1 MAGEDSYIMGVSD
14 PQMFAVDQFMGM
26 NALFNTTNYIT
37 SDLPIRTADGPYLQI
52 IEQPKQRG
60 FRFRYVCEGPSHGGL
75 PGASSEKN
83 KKSYPQVK
91 ICNYVGPAKVIVQL
105 VTNGKYVHLH
115 AHSLVGKFCE
125 DGVCTVNA
133 GPKDMVVG
141 FANLGI
147 LHVTKKKVFETLET
161 RMIDACKKGYNPG
174 LLVHPEL
181 GYLQA
186 EGCGDR
192 QLTERERDI
201 IRQAAIQ
208 QTKEMDLSVVRL
220 MFTAFLPDSNGSFT
234 RKLDPVISDAI
245 YDSKAPNASNLKIV
259 RMDRTAGCVTGGEE
273 IYLLCD
279 KVQKDDIQIRFY
291 EEDEN
296 GGMWEGFGDFSPT
309 DVHRQFAIVFKTPK
323 YRDLNITK
331 PASVFVQLRRKSDL
345 ETSEPKPFL
354 YYPEIKDKEEVQRKR
369 QKLMPNFSDGYGGG
383 SGTGGGGMYGGA
395 GGGAG
400 SGFSYSSYGYS
411 AFGGMHFHP
420 GTTKSNAGMKHGLSN
435 STAQQDGKRSDKQGD
450 KWNMKHDVKMETM
463 ERTECRTSADNEEKE
478 DTASSCKME
487 VNEADFRWQD
497 ALFLEKAMQL
507 AKRHCNALFDYA
519 VTGDVKMLLSAQRHL
534 TAVQDDNGDNVLHLA
549 IIHLHTELVK
559 NLLEVMLDLN
569 YSDVINMRNY
579 LYQTPLHLAVI
590 TKQAEVVEDLL
601 KAGADV
607 SLLDRHGN
615 SVLHLAATEGDDKIL
630 SLLLKHEKISP
641 MVNLS
646 NGDGLSA
653 IHMAVM
659 ANSMS
664 CLKQLIAAGVNVN
677 SQEQK
682 SGRTALHLA
691 VEQDNIPLAGYLL
704 LEGDADVDSTT
715 YDGTTPLHIA
725 AGRGSTKLTAVLKAA
740 GANPHIENFEPLFDL
755 DDVKDGEDD
764 DEGIVPGTTPLDM
777 AANCEVY
784 DILNGKPYESTEV
797 SENLLTR
804 GNLRELNESSR
815 MQLYKLLELPDPTK
829 NWSTLAQKLGLG
841 ILNNAF
847 RLSPSPSK
855 TLLDNYEV
863 SGGTVQELM
872 AALRQMDHREAVE
885 VIQEALSISQS
896 PSHLES
902 STATALASS
911 SPLTFANG
919 ETGELYNSKFQDNES
934 MCDSGVETS
943 FRKLSFTY
951 SDSLN
956 SKSSLTLGKMALGY
970 GHESS
975 VQSNYI

>member
-1 MAGEDSYIMGVSD
+1 KMAEDSYIMGVSD
-14 PQMFAVDQFMGM
+14 PQMFAMDQFMGM
-26 NALFNTTNYIT
+26 NAIFNNTSYIT
-37 SDLPIRTADGPYLQI
+37 SDLPLRTADGPYLQI

-147 LHVTKKKVFETLET
+147 LHVTKKKVFETLEA

-192 QLTERERDI
+192 QLTEREREI

-323 YRDLNITK
+323 YRDVNITK

-383 SGTGGGGMYGGA
+383 GGAGGGGMYGG
-395 GGGAG
+395 GGGG
-400 SGFSYSSYGYS
+400 PSSGFSYPSYGYS

-420 GTTKSNAGMKHGLSN
+420 GATKSNAGMKHVLSD
-435 STAQQDGKRSDKQGD
+435 STAEQDRENSRTPTDKGD
-450 KWNMKHDVKMETM
+450 MKHEVKMETI
-463 ERTECRTSADNEEKE
+463 ERNDCKTPGHNEEE
-478 DTASSCKME
+478 DAKSHSRRVVVGKSPGCNYG
-487 VNEADFRWQD
+487 V
-497 ALFLEKAMQL
+497 FLEKALQL
-507 AKRHCNALFDYA
+507 AKRHANALFDYA
-519 VTGDVKMLLSAQRHL
+519 VTGDVKMLLAAQRHL
-534 TAVQDDNGDNVLHLA
+534 TVVQDNNGDNVLHLA

-559 NLLEVMLDLN
+559 NLLEVVPDLDCH
-569 YSDVINMRNY
+569 DVINMRND
-579 LYQTPLHLAVI
+579 LYQTPLHLAVV
-590 TKQAEVVEDLL
+590 TKQAAVVEALL
-601 KAGADV
+601 VAGADV

-630 SLLLKHEKISP
+630 GLLLKHKKITP
-641 MVNLS
+641 VADLS
-646 NGDGLSA
+646 NSEGLSA
-653 IHMAVM
+653 IHMVVM
-659 ANSMS
+659 ANSVS
-664 CLKQLIAAGVNVN
+664 CLRQLIAAGVNVN
-677 SQEQK
+677 AQEQK

-691 VEQDNIPLAGYLL
+691 VEQENIPLAGCLL

-725 AGRGSTKLTAVLKAA
+725 AGRGSTKLAALLKAA
-740 GANPHIENFEPLFDL
+740 GANPHIQNFEPLFDL
-755 DDVKDGEDD
+755 EDVQDD

-784 DILNGKPYESTEV
+784 DILNGKPYESAV
-797 SENLLTR
+797 ASADLLIQ
-804 GNLRELNESSR
+804 GHMKELHESSKL
-815 MQLYKLLELPDPTK
+815 QLYKLLEAPDPNR

-863 SGGTVQELM
+863 SGGTIQELL
-872 AALRQMDHREAVE
+872 AALRQMGHTEAIQ
-885 VIQEALSISQS
+885 VIQEALPVSQCHLPREDSATEALPS
-896 PSHLES
+896 PSPPFS
-902 STATALASS
+902 SK
-911 SPLTFANG
+911 G
-919 ETGELYNSKFQDNES
+919 QTGELYNSQFQENES
-934 MCDSGVETS
+934 VCDSGVETS

-951 SDSLN
+951 SESLN
-956 SKSSLTLGKMALGY
+956 SKSSITLSKLTLGY

-975 VQSNYI
+975 AIFYI